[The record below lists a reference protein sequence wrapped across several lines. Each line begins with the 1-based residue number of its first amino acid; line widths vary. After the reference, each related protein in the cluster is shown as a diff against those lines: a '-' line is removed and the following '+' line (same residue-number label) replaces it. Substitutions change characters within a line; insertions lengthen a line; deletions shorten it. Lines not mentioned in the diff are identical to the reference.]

1 MRRNPRVIHRQAIW
15 LNLQRYKAMRLL
27 MYMTILGALM
37 AGCRK
42 DSGERIFDMLFP
54 NITFEIP
61 AGLNANFQQVFE
73 LPSVPSNIDTY
84 LNDFAVDTAMIRA
97 ILPVSARLSSLDGAP
112 FGYDF
117 VEAISIRICDP
128 AKSDCFDGEEVFYI
142 DNLRG
147 RGGQDIRLI
156 PGLRNAKRDLV
167 RQQFRLEVVFY
178 FSYTTPFAVRSRLQ
192 LSFEALR

>member
-1 MRRNPRVIHRQAIW
+1 MK
-15 LNLQRYKAMRLL
+15 LRYVDMMLIRYVVVLFLL
-27 MYMTILGALM
+27 MT
-37 AGCRK
+37 GCRK
-42 DSGERIFDMLFP
+42 DSGERIFEMLFP

-61 AGLNANFQQVFE
+61 AGLNASFQQVFE
-73 LPSVPSNIDTY
+73 LPVVPSNIDAY
-84 LNDFAVDTAMIRA
+84 LTEFSMDTAMIRA

-128 AKSDCFDGEEVFYI
+128 AKADCFDGEEVFYI

-147 RGGQDIRLI
+147 RAGQEIRLI
-156 PGLRNAKRDLV
+156 PGLRNAKRDLI

-178 FSYTTPFAVRSRLQ
+178 FAYTTPFAVRSRLQ